1 VRRRRWRADPEEP
14 DTEHQERGMDQRPS
28 SPSDDA
34 WQPHEP
40 GRPAG
45 DVNPQDAPVPG
56 APDPAMSGGPE
67 RVAGWRD
74 VSWQGVPGQGVPGH
88 DLPAQAAAQPAAPA
102 GPTRSRRLLAG
113 AALATG
119 LAVGGAGVAAAV
131 TSGGDRLPGG
141 SERAGSQNGFLP
153 GAGGFDDTAEGEQS
167 QPTQPGQ
174 QGQRGQQG
182 QPGEDGPRGFG
193 HHGHGGPRGFPGL
206 GGPRGALHGEL
217 VVPQEDGTGTRTI
230 TVQSGSV
237 TAVSA
242 TRLTVRSTDGFDAT
256 YVVGS
261 RTRLAAGGQGISAVK
276 VGHEVTVVATKS
288 GSTLTAIRVGDRTLR
303 QQRRDDRR
311 DDDGPGQQ
319 SPSPSASPTTSG
331 ASA

>member
-14 DTEHQERGMDQRPS
+14 DTEQQERGMDQRPS

-45 DVNPQDAPVPG
+45 DVNPQDATVPG
-56 APDPAMSGGPE
+56 APGSTGPGEPE
-67 RVAGWRD
+67 RGAGWRD
-74 VSWQGVPGQGVPGH
+74 VSWQPGAEHGVPGQGVPG
-88 DLPAQAAAQPAAPA
+88 QAVPGPGVPGQGVPGQGTAPA
-102 GPTRSRRLLAG
+102 GAPRSRRLLAG

-141 SERAGSQNGFLP
+141 SERAGSPSGFLP
-153 GAGGFDDTAEGEQS
+153 GAGGFDDSAEGGQS
-167 QPTQPGQ
+167 QPN
-174 QGQRGQQG
+174 QG
-182 QPGEDGPRGFG
+182 QPGQPDHDGPRGFG
-193 HHGHGGPRGFPGL
+193 HHGRGGPGGFGGL
-206 GGPRGALHGEL
+206 REALHGEL

-237 TAVSA
+237 TEVSA

-256 YVVGS
+256 YVVS
-261 RTRLAAGGQGISAVK
+261 SSTRLAAGGQGISAVE
-276 VGHEVTVVATKS
+276 VGHEVMVVATKN

-303 QQRRDDRR
+303 QQGRDERR
-311 DDDGPGQQ
+311 DDDGPGRQA
-319 SPSPSASPTTSG
+319 PSPSPTTSG

>member
-1 VRRRRWRADPEEP
+1 VARRHEEP
-14 DTEHQERGMDQRPS
+14 NTEHQERGMNERPS

-34 WQPHEP
+34 WHPHEP
-40 GRPAG
+40 GRPDG
-45 DVNPQDAPVPG
+45 GVPPQDAPDLTG
-56 APDPAMSGGPE
+56 SGEPE
-67 RVAGWRD
+67 RAAGWRD
-74 VSWQGVPGQGVPGH
+74 VSWQGAPGQGGVAGHGVPGKGSLPGAGVPGQGVPG
-88 DLPAQAAAQPAAPA
+88 QAAAPA

-131 TSGGDRLPGG
+131 TSGGDALRG
-141 SERAGSQNGFLP
+141 SSELAGSQNGLLP
-153 GAGGFDDTAEGEQS
+153 GAGGFDGTAEGEQ
-167 QPTQPGQ
+167 TQPGQ
-174 QGQRGQQG
+174 PGEQG
-182 QPGEDGPRGFG
+182 QPGQDGPRGFG
-193 HHGHGGPRGFPGL
+193 HHGRGGPGGFGGL

-261 RTRLAAGGQGISAVK
+261 STRLAAGGQALSAVK
-276 VGHEVTVVATKS
+276 VGHEVVVVATRN

-303 QQRRDDRR
+303 QQGRDERR
-311 DDDGPGQQ
+311 DDDGPGQR
-319 SPSPSASPTTSG
+319 SPAPSASPTTSG